1 MITVSKNKRSFE
13 RDKKPFFYL
22 ADTVWS
28 AFTNVSLEEWEYYLT
43 QRKYQGFNVLQINTL
58 PQWDRSGS
66 DLNLYP
72 FPTEDNQ
79 VFRFSTWNQEYFDWA
94 KVMCRMAAEKG
105 FELALVLL
113 WSNYVPDT
121 WASRLKDCNV
131 MEYDFLEELV
141 DKQYETFDEFK
152 PVYIISGDTD
162 FDTDRSIAYYKKVMD
177 RICQLS
183 PDTLKTLHI
192 KGRLE
197 EIPEVFLDQMDFYMY
212 QSGHNAQNPA
222 MPYLLA
228 RRYYDEYPKKPVINS
243 EPCYEQMGFSRQMY
257 GRFSRRDIRR
267 AAWLSV
273 LSGACAGITYGAHG
287 VWSWHKAGKAFGS
300 LLGEGFDAPMP
311 WEDAVKFPGAWDYGY
326 LKYLFETYQWD
337 HLIPIIDVCENG
349 TEEIRVARSEDD
361 SFVLIY
367 VPSNTTV
374 RLRGDYSGYR
384 FIVIDLAERKVL
396 YPDVDFHDGKSFVKM
411 HNLEEDVLIIGK
423 RV

>member
-13 RDKKPFFYL
+13 RHGEPFFYL
-22 ADTVWS
+22 ADTIWS

-43 QRKYQGFNVLQINTL
+43 QRKHQGFNVLQINTL
-58 PQWDRSGS
+58 PQWDRSES

-79 VFRFSTWNQEYFDWA
+79 VFRFGTWNQEYFDRA

-121 WASRLKDCNV
+121 WASRLKDHNV
-131 MEYDFLEELV
+131 MEYDFLDQLV

-162 FDTDRSIAYYKKVMD
+162 FDTDRSIGYYKKVMD

-197 EIPEVFLDQMDFYMY
+197 VIPELFLEQMDFYMY

-228 RRYYDEYPKKPVINS
+228 QRYYNEYPVKPVINS
-243 EPCYEQMGFSRQMY
+243 EPCYEQMGFSRRMY
-257 GRFSRRDIRR
+257 GRVSRRDIRR

-287 VWSWHKAGKAFGS
+287 VWSWHKEGKAFGS

-311 WEDAVKFPGAWDYGY
+311 WEDAVKLPGAWDYGY

-337 HLIPIIDVCENG
+337 HLVPVTGICENG
-349 TEEIRVARSEDD
+349 TEDIRIARSGDH

-374 RLRGDYSGYR
+374 RLKGDYSQYR
-384 FIVIDLAERKVL
+384 FVEIDLAERKVF
-396 YPDVDFHDGKSFVKM
+396 YPDMVFQEGKSFVKM
-411 HNLEEDVLIIGK
+411 HNLEEDALVIGK
-423 RV
+423 KK